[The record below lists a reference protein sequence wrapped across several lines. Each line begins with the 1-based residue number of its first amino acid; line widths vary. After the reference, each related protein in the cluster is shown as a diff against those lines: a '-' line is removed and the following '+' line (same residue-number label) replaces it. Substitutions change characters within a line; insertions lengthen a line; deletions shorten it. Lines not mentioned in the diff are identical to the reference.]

1 MRTATLAPLT
11 AKVAWFFAALFFV
24 AMLVAIAP
32 NVLDALTRF
41 GLIRSPVFV
50 APPAQIRTLA
60 IPTYAPALVPVASP
74 ELPQAPL
81 RENAAPAIVAPV
93 GAPTVAPVAPVGIKV
108 IVIKPADGS
117 GPIVLRD
124 GYKYRGRP

>member
-1 MRTATLAPLT
+1 MRTPATPARATFSSALVWAMSTVMFLT
-11 AKVAWFFAALFFV
+11 IIAAV
-24 AMLVAIAP
+24 GPQAYDNIA
-32 NVLDALTRF
+32 ARF
-41 GLIRSPVFV
+41 GHPFV

-60 IPTYAPALVPVASP
+60 IPTYAPAPPPAASP
-74 ELPQAPL
+74 EPPQQPL

-93 GAPTVAPVAPVGIKV
+93 SAPTMAPVAPVGIKV

-124 GYKYRGRP
+124 GIKYRGRP